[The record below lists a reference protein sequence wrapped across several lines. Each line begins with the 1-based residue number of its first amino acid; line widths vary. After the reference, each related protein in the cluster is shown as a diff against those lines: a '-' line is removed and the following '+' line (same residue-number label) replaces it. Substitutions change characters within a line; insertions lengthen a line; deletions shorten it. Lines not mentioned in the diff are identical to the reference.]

1 MISYFSVTTRTRY
14 SFIKV
19 SFSGTKENRLW
30 MIFKTISIGSG
41 SSSGRV
47 TTHSVL
53 VFEGLDSAKP
63 PDSIFF
69 QTVEVRS
76 MVLEQTT

>member
-1 MISYFSVTTRTRY
+1 
-14 SFIKV
+14 
-19 SFSGTKENRLW
+19 
-30 MIFKTISIGSG
+30 MIFKTISIGLG
-41 SSSGRV
+41 MSSGRV

-53 VFEGLDSAKP
+53 VFMGLDSAKP

-76 MVLEQTT
+76 MVLEQTM